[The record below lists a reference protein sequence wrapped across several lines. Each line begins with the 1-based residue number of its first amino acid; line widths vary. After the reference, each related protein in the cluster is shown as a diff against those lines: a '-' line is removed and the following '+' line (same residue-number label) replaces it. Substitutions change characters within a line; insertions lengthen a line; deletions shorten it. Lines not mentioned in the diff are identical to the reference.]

1 MFEIFRAISVS
12 RRLDDRV
19 RKPLTR
25 KDRVAYTQESVDA
38 ALSDTHN
45 QPWAPSPSDL
55 RQRVL
60 ERIELDRSMSM
71 HRTQSR
77 WMIPGLEGLP
87 AVLRPVWAVR
97 AGGLIAI
104 CAAVSFLVPSI
115 REAALNR
122 SQANAVALAS
132 ETGQSA
138 FDDQSFAMAT
148 SPDVYE
154 MDQVVTVN
162 NAATASEGSVIA
174 LRSVSG
180 AQGLPGINGSQQS
193 PLIPGVAVFGMND
206 WLQFMKPKSTQTTSV
221 MSPTRLPV
229 TSAKPVTASRPA
241 MHDPLLREAAAL
253 RADTSRFTKMILGPL
268 AIPES
273 MDGAFE

>member
-12 RRLDDRV
+12 RRLDDRN

-38 ALSDTHN
+38 ALSDSHN
-45 QPWAPSPSDL
+45 QPWAQSPSDL

-71 HRTQSR
+71 RRTQSR

-97 AGGLIAI
+97 AGGLIAV

-115 REAALNR
+115 REAAFNR
-122 SQANAVALAS
+122 SQANAIALTS
-132 ETGQSA
+132 TTGQSE
-138 FDDQSFAMAT
+138 FEQSRTMAT

-154 MDQVVTVN
+154 ADQTLTMN
-162 NAATASEGSVIA
+162 YLS
-174 LRSVSG
+174 
-180 AQGLPGINGSQQS
+180 
-193 PLIPGVAVFGMND
+193 LI
-206 WLQFMKPKSTQTTSV
+206 
-221 MSPTRLPV
+221 
-229 TSAKPVTASRPA
+229 
-241 MHDPLLREAAAL
+241 H
-253 RADTSRFTKMILGPL
+253 I
-268 AIPES
+268 
-273 MDGAFE
+273 